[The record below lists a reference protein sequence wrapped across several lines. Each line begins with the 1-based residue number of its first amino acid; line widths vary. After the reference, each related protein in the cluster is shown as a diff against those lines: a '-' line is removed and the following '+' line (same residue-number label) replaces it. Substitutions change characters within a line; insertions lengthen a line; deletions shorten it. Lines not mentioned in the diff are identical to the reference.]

1 MVVYRRKRTYACRN
15 DTMTRIFAETK
26 ALRVLLYACMLAN
39 PNMYEQS
46 FRTAAIQDTKRME
59 KAFRSFFFPFARVFR
74 GCFFLESA
82 LCWQSQKRDKP
93 SWSFFASLCPP
104 VSHRQVAFGG
114 CISFPKRLEGS

>member
-46 FRTAAIQDTKRME
+46 FRAAAIQGTKYMK
-59 KAFRSFFFPFARVFR
+59 KAFRSFFLYP
-74 GCFFLESA
+74 CF
-82 LCWQSQKRDKP
+82 
-93 SWSFFASLCPP
+93 
-104 VSHRQVAFGG
+104 
-114 CISFPKRLEGS
+114 